1 MNPKI
6 KEYKMNQYNLLNGNF
21 ANGSPILFSKKL
33 RKYSKLM
40 THSSDKSTL
49 NTISNFSTENNN
61 NNGNSYT
68 DAKLND
74 GMENIGKKINIAF
87 EALEKLILNDKENIK
102 EENNNSFHEE
112 EDKINLKSNKKSHT
126 IAIPKLD
133 FSDIFDNYQNT
144 PVYIKKIK
152 IRKKNDK
159 HNDETHKKHHHH
171 HKHYSH
177 GIIKPFNIECK

>member
-68 DAKLND
+68 DEKLNNNI
-74 GMENIGKKINIAF
+74 ENLGKKINIAF

-112 EDKINLKSNKKSHT
+112 TKTNLKSNKKSHT

-152 IRKKNDK
+152 IRKKK
-159 HNDETHKKHHHH
+159 WQT
-171 HKHYSH
+171 
-177 GIIKPFNIECK
+177 

>member
-1 MNPKI
+1 MNSKI

-33 RKYSKLM
+33 KKYSKIM

-68 DAKLND
+68 DEKLND
-74 GMENIGKKINIAF
+74 NIENIGKKINIAF

-112 EDKINLKSNKKSHT
+112 DKTNLKSKKKNHT
-126 IAIPKLD
+126 IAIPKLN

-159 HNDETHKKHHHH
+159 HNDDTHKKHHHH